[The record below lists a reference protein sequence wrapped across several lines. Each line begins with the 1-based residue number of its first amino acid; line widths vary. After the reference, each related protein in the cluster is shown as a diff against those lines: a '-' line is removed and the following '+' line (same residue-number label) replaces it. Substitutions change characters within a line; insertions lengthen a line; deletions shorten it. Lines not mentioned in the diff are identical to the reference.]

1 MGISPSGI
9 VNLPTEKAL
18 KMWHPGIEEHVAA
31 LDPHFADYCYTRGC
45 CVILASG
52 CLLRF
57 SGPRGGSRG

>member
-45 CVILASG
+45 CVIRDRCVILIPILIYKSI
-52 CLLRF
+52 
-57 SGPRGGSRG
+57 